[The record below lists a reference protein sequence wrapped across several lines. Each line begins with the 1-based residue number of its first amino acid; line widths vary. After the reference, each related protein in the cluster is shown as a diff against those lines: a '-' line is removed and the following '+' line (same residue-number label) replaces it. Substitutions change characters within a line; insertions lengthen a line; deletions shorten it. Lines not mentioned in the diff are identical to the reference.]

1 MLEKRSLRGNFSIL
15 SFPVEL
21 GSDARGLGEAPQ
33 VLRNLGLK
41 KILESGGGKV
51 TDCGDVKVSNVEGCT
66 VEGMKNFEP
75 ILKML
80 QEGAQIVKERID
92 QGDRM
97 VVLGGDH
104 SISIGSISGAVAGS
118 DGEVGVIWIDSH
130 ADLNTNKNS
139 PTGNIHGMS
148 SAVILGEGHEKL
160 VNLLG
165 SGPKVKKENI
175 LYVGLKDLDH
185 SEIDFINV
193 NNLSAVTIP
202 DFING
207 GFSEISEKIK
217 ALEKRV
223 KYIWV
228 SMDLDSIDK
237 EFCPASPMATKGG
250 FTYREIVFIAKTI
263 GRLSNVIGLDIV
275 EWVPKKD
282 KDNITA
288 NLALELI
295 TAILGSEHS
304 FYTEY
309 IQKHHK

>member
-1 MLEKRSLRGNFSIL
+1 LG
-15 SFPVEL
+15 FPIEL

-33 VLRNLGLK
+33 VLRALGLK
-41 KILESGGGKV
+41 KILEGSGAKV
-51 TDCGDVKVSNVEGCT
+51 IDCGDVKISNAEGKT

-75 ILKML
+75 ILEML
-80 QEGAQIVKERID
+80 KEGAQIVKERIE
-92 QGDRM
+92 QGDR
-97 VVLGGDH
+97 VIVLGGDH
-104 SISIGSISGAVAGS
+104 SISIGSISGAVAGC

-148 SAVILGEGHEKL
+148 SAAILGEGHEAF
-160 VNLLG
+160 VNLIQPG
-165 SGPKVKKENI
+165 AKVKKENI

-193 NNLSAVTIP
+193 NNLSAITLP

-207 GFSEISEKIK
+207 GFFEISEKIK

-237 EFCPASPMATKGG
+237 EHCPASPMATKGG
-250 FTYREIVFIAKTI
+250 FNYREIVFIAKTI
-263 GRLSNVIGLDIV
+263 GRLSNVIGMDLV
-275 EWVPKKD
+275 EWVPKND
-282 KDNITA
+282 KGNITA

-309 IQKHHK
+309 IQQHHK